1 MRLLPLWLH
10 VVSATVWLG
19 GLLFQSHILLPL
31 LARGGPAEPVAEA
44 VRRSRRVAWTALV
57 LLVLTGLHNLTR
69 LPSVAAMTES
79 GVIRLLALK
88 LFLVVVVLML
98 SAHRDFGVAARLI
111 RAVAAGRDPGAALGT
126 LVRIDRIVLLLG
138 AILIYLGLALS
149 RGGIF

>member
-31 LARGGPAEPVAEA
+31 LARGGPAEAVAGA
-44 VRRSRRVAWTALV
+44 VRRSRRVAWTALA
-57 LLVLTGLHNLTR
+57 LLVLTGLHHLTR
-69 LPSVAAMTES
+69 LPAVAAMTES
-79 GVIRLLALK
+79 GVLKLLALK

-98 SAHRDFGVAARLI
+98 TAHRDFGVVAGLI
-111 RAVAAGRDPGAALGT
+111 RALAEGRDATQALRT
-126 LVRIDRIVLLLG
+126 LVRIDRVTLLLG
-138 AILIYLGLALS
+138 VGLVYLGLAVS

>member
-31 LARGGPAEPVAEA
+31 LARGGPAEALAQA
-44 VRRSRRVAWTALV
+44 VRRSRRVGWTALA
-57 LLVLTGLHNLTR
+57 LLVLTGLHHLTR
-69 LPSVAAMTES
+69 LPAVAAMTES
-79 GVIRLLALK
+79 GVLKLLALK

-98 SAHRDFGVAARLI
+98 TAHRDFGVAARLI
-111 RAVAAGRDPGAALGT
+111 RAVAEGRDATQALRT
-126 LVRIDRIVLLLG
+126 LVRIDRVTLLLG
-138 AILIYLGLALS
+138 VGLVYLGLAVS

>member
-31 LARGGPAEPVAEA
+31 LARGGAAEALAQA
-44 VRRSRRVAWTALV
+44 VRRSRRVGWTALA
-57 LLVLTGLHNLTR
+57 LLVLTGLHHLTR
-69 LPSVAAMTES
+69 LPAVAAMTES
-79 GVIRLLALK
+79 GVLKLLALK

-98 SAHRDFGVAARLI
+98 TAHRDFGVAARLI
-111 RAVAAGRDPGAALGT
+111 RAVAEGRDATQALRT
-126 LVRIDRIVLLLG
+126 LVRIDRVTLLLG
-138 AILIYLGLALS
+138 VGLVYLGLAVS

>member
-10 VVSATVWLG
+10 VLSAAVWLG

-31 LARGGPAEPVAEA
+31 LARGGSGEPIAQA

-57 LLVLTGLHNLTR
+57 LLILTGLHNLTR

-79 GVIRLLALK
+79 GVLKLLALK
-88 LFLVVVVLML
+88 LFLVVILLML

-111 RAVAAGRDPGAALGT
+111 RAVAAGRDATPTLRM
-126 LVRIDRIVLLLG
+126 LVRLDRVALLLG
-138 AILIYLGLALS
+138 LGLVYLGLAVS